1 GAETLKK
8 ITTFCEELGIKTLT
22 VYAFSTENW
31 SRPKKEVDNLMSL
44 LLEYL
49 SDAKKELGGKNTV
62 IKIIGDVSPFS
73 EQIKEKIKQ
82 TEALTEKNTGMT
94 LNIAL
99 NYGARAELVT
109 AIKGIVNDGV
119 KPEDITEQTIERYLY
134 TANNPPV
141 DLVIRPSGELRL
153 SNFLLWQS
161 AYAELWFSDILWP
174 DFNKKHLLRA
184 ITDYQNRSRRY
195 GGV

>member
-1 GAETLKK
+1 
-8 ITTFCEELGIKTLT
+8 
-22 VYAFSTENW
+22 
-31 SRPKKEVDNLMSL
+31 MSL